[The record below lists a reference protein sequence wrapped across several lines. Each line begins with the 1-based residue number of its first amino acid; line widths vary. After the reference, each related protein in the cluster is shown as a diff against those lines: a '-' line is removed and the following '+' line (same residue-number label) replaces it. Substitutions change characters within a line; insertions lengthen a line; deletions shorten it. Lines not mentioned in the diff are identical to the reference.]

1 LYNTG
6 TTFKIPGFKLVGVAE
21 VVLFVRSFA
30 DLEEETISVV
40 ELVAKTFGV
49 VLNLLL
55 ELAELFLV
63 MGCSDVKYLLV
74 LVIVLGAADLS
85 NIVDVELD
93 DLVVKE
99 LCDWLT
105 VFVALRAFEGV
116 VVESFVFP
124 VCRLSVVL

>member
-1 LYNTG
+1 
-6 TTFKIPGFKLVGVAE
+6 V
-21 VVLFVRSFA
+21 FVRSFA
-30 DLEEETISVV
+30 DLDEGTISVA

-49 VLNLLL
+49 VLNLLS

-63 MGCSDVKYLLV
+63 IGCSDVKYLLV
-74 LVIVLGAADLS
+74 LVIVLGDADLS

-116 VVESFVFP
+116 VVKSSVFP
-124 VCRLSVVL
+124 VLRLSVVL